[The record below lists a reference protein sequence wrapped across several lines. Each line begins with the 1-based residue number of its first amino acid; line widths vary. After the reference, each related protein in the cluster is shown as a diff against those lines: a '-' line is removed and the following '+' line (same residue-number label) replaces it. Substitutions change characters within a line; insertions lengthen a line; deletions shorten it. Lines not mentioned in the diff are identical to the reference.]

1 MSGILKWVEPHDG
14 GGYVIN
20 KDTGLCNR
28 IYHWELAY
36 EIARLHDFK
45 FKIHLQKI
53 WWPELELLDFPNTD
67 CVDEN
72 QDKFIHKAYPFDTN
86 ILKHYNFK
94 LDINKNWFPID
105 GWSFS
110 RSFWRLYSNKW
121 NEKRPLQR
129 IKIKDKKL
137 EKKIINKAK
146 GLIGIHIRKGFGV
159 KTVSDL
165 GGMYQNIPEKLYINF
180 IEKILKINP
189 KQKFYL
195 STDLKLDEVNFLIK
209 DYDVLTYRDVVDLGK
224 EVRYIRDKNN
234 PDTVYDNLEKK
245 VILPIQK
252 EYSRYLEW
260 RKKYPDLTDKVN
272 SSRENQ
278 INKNTIKDVVDLFS
292 LAYCKLILEHPTS
305 TWSSFAVEYRNLN
318 SYEPHDKKINKL
330 TRIDL
335 KRSMRTLKER

>member
-1 MSGILKWVEPHDG
+1 
-14 GGYVIN
+14 
-20 KDTGLCNR
+20 
-28 IYHWELAY
+28 
-36 EIARLHDFK
+36 
-45 FKIHLQKI
+45 
-53 WWPELELLDFPNTD
+53 
-67 CVDEN
+67 
-72 QDKFIHKAYPFDTN
+72 
-86 ILKHYNFK
+86 
-94 LDINKNWFPID
+94 
-105 GWSFS
+105 
-110 RSFWRLYSNKW
+110 
-121 NEKRPLQR
+121 
-129 IKIKDKKL
+129 
-137 EKKIINKAK
+137 
-146 GLIGIHIRKGFGV
+146 
-159 KTVSDL
+159 
-165 GGMYQNIPEKLYINF
+165 MYQNIPEKLYINF